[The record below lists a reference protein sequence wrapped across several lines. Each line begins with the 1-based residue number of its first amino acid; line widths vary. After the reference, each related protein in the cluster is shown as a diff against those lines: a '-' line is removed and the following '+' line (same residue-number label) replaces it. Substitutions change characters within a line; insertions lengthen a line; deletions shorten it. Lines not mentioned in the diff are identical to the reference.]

1 MNNFIVFFEWNEWVL
16 MKTDTGG
23 IDNKLEIIYLVLSKS
38 WCVVCSIYET
48 FEKNSN
54 DKFLLKTNVEEN
66 SNLRELPKEFSH
78 ATYIY
83 GTIKFMVKQTEA
95 YI

>member
-1 MNNFIVFFEWNEWVL
+1 M
-16 MKTDTGG
+16 
-23 IDNKLEIIYLVLSKS
+23 
-38 WCVVCSIYET
+38 CSIYET

-54 DKFLLKTNVEEN
+54 DNFLLKTNVEEN
-66 SNLRELPKEFSH
+66 SNLTELPKEFSH

-83 GTIKFMVKQTEA
+83 GTIKFMVIQTAA

>member
-1 MNNFIVFFEWNEWVL
+1 M
-16 MKTDTGG
+16 
-23 IDNKLEIIYLVLSKS
+23 
-38 WCVVCSIYET
+38 CSIYKT

-54 DKFLLKTNVEEN
+54 DNFLLKTNVEEN
-66 SNLRELPKEFSH
+66 SNFTELPKEFSH

-83 GTIKFMVKQTEA
+83 GTIKFMVIQTAA